1 MVEGSTRLAARRV
14 ATPPAPLAARILPT
28 IVSMTLGKIVS
39 IKNVGRFL
47 NSAAVGD
54 VTFNR
59 YNLIFA
65 ENGRGKTTL
74 CAILRSLQSGEPAY
88 IIGRHTLGSPGPPEV
103 QFLLDGNRLAIFSN
117 GAWNETLPQ
126 LAVFDSTFIT
136 ENVHAGETVD
146 TAQRRNLYRVII
158 GSQGVGLARRID
170 DLDAQIRAK
179 NTEIRDAAAAV
190 QRHIPQG
197 MTIETFVGLPE
208 DPDIDTNIA
217 AKERELEAVKQ
228 ADAIRQRAL
237 ISKITLPELPASFA
251 DLLGKT
257 LEGVA
262 AEAERLVA
270 EHIARHEMAER
281 GEPWLSE
288 GLGYIR
294 DENCPFCARS
304 LAGVPLIDA
313 YKAFFSDAYH
323 ALRDEIGALARDI
336 EADFGDREIAAI
348 ERTAD
353 QNEAGGEFWQQYS
366 TFDPPQLGEPGDVAE
381 SLAALRKA
389 ALALLERKAAA
400 PLEPL
405 QPDEAFREA
414 RAASEQARDTVS
426 AYNAAVDTANAIVA
440 AKKLETEA
448 ANVQAAEEALAR
460 LKAQNTRHTQAVR
473 EACETYQAHL
483 TEKADFE
490 RQKTET
496 REELDEHTG
505 QVIAQYGQS
514 INRYLDR
521 FNVGFRI
528 TTPTH
533 AYHGG
538 TPISSYKILINETP
552 VDLGDASTP
561 LDRPSFKNTL
571 SAGDRSAL
579 ALAFFLSQ
587 LEQDP
592 DRADKVV
599 VLDDPF
605 TSQDNFRRN
614 HTAFQIKSCG
624 EACAQTVLLSHDPNF
639 LKLVWDKLAPADRK
653 TLQLARIGEENTA
666 VAEWDIE
673 KAVQA
678 RYRGDVEVLQKYHTL
693 GEGEPRDVIQKI
705 RPVLEGYCRNLY
717 STQFTD
723 QDSLGTMV
731 GKIRAAG
738 AAHPLHAIVDH
749 LEELNDYCRRYHHGE
764 NPNAATELIDDNEL
778 KGYVKRTLTL
788 AGCF

>member
-1 MVEGSTRLAARRV
+1 
-14 ATPPAPLAARILPT
+14 
-28 IVSMTLGKIVS
+28 MTLGKIVS
-39 IKNVGRFL
+39 IKNVGRFFD
-47 NSAAVGD
+47 SAAAGD
-54 VTFNR
+54 VAFRR

-88 IIGRHTLGSPGPPEV
+88 IIGRHTLGSPDPPQV
-103 QFLLDGNRLAIFSN
+103 RLLLDGNRPATFED
-117 GAWNETLPQ
+117 GAWDTTLPQ
-126 LAVFDSTFIT
+126 LAIFDNTFIT

-158 GSQGVGLARRID
+158 GSQGVGLVRRIE
-170 DLDAQIRAK
+170 DLDAQIRTK
-179 NTEIRDAAAAV
+179 NTEIREATAAI
-190 QRHIPQG
+190 QRHVPQG
-197 MTIETFVGLPE
+197 IPIETFLGLPE
-208 DPDIDTNIA
+208 DPDIDANLA
-217 AKERELEAVKQ
+217 ARERELQAVKQ

-237 ISKITLPELPASFA
+237 LSKITLPELPASFA

-262 AEAERLVA
+262 AEAERLVS
-270 EHIARHEMAER
+270 EHFARHEMTER

-288 GLGYIR
+288 GLHYIR
-294 DENCPFCARS
+294 NENCPFCAQS
-304 LAGVPLIDA
+304 LAGVPLIEA
-313 YKAFFSDAYH
+313 YKAFFSEAYH
-323 ALRDEIGALARDI
+323 ALRDEIDALARDI
-336 EADFGDREIAAI
+336 EADFGDREIATI

-353 QNEAGGEFWQQYS
+353 QNAAGVEFWRQYCA
-366 TFDPPQLGEPGDVAE
+366 FDPPQLGVPGGIADT
-381 SLAALRKA
+381 LAVLRQA
-389 ALALLERKAAA
+389 ALALLTRKAAA

-405 QPDEAFREA
+405 EPDEAFREA
-414 RAASEQARDTVS
+414 QTASQQAHATVS
-426 AYNAAVDTANAIVA
+426 AYNAAVDTANAIIA
-440 AKKLETEA
+440 AKKQETEA
-448 ANVQAAEEALAR
+448 ADVQAAEAALAR
-460 LKAQNTRHTQAVR
+460 LKAQKTRHTPAVR
-473 EACETYQAHL
+473 QACDAYQAHL
-483 TEKADFE
+483 TEKADLE
-490 RQKTET
+490 TQKAET
-496 REELDEHTG
+496 REQLDEHTR
-505 QVIAQYGQS
+505 QVIARYGES

-521 FNVGFRI
+521 FNAGFRI
-528 TTPTH
+528 TRPTH

-538 TPISSYKILINETP
+538 TPSSSYRIVINETP
-552 VDLGDASTP
+552 VDLGDAATP

-579 ALAFFLSQ
+579 ALAFFLAQ

-599 VLDDPF
+599 VFDDPF

-614 HTAFQIKSCG
+614 NTAFQIKSCG

-653 TLQLARIGEENTA
+653 TLQLARVGEENTA

-678 RYRGDVEVLQKYHTL
+678 RYRADVDVLQKYYAL

-705 RPVLEGYCRNLY
+705 RPTLEGYCRNLY
-717 STQFTD
+717 PTQFTD

-731 GKIRAAG
+731 GKIRAAD

-764 NPNAATELIDDNEL
+764 NPNAAIEPIDDNEL
-778 KGYVKRTLTL
+778 NGYVKRTLTL